1 MTARVNSDSLINSL
15 RDLYGET
22 ITSADV
28 RGYCASNGV
37 SYPTVTKYL
46 DDYKSGRGKWN
57 LTVQEARQQLE
68 TCKLLHLQLFLLLN
82 KTLSP
87 LKMIPSSSLAIS
99 VMLKKLFSPV
109 SSTLRLSRVSRAMVK
124 RFLSNKR
131 VPNSDENSSV

>member
-46 DDYKSGRGKWN
+46 DSYKSGRGKWN

-68 TCKLLHLQLFLLLN
+68 TAASAPAFIPPVEQNLIPQKDDTFVKFGNFTDIKKLLSPIYSIRRSLLVFLV
-82 KTLSP
+82 TARRS
-87 LKMIPSSSLAIS
+87 
-99 VMLKKLFSPV
+99 
-109 SSTLRLSRVSRAMVK
+109 
-124 RFLSNKR
+124 LSNKR
-131 VPNSDENSSV
+131 VLNSDGNSSV

>member
-46 DDYKSGRGKWN
+46 DNYKSGRGKFN
-57 LTVQEARQQLE
+57 LSRAQQVDNLR
-68 TCKLLHLQLFLLLN
+68 KHIPLLHHWC
-82 KTLSP
+82 
-87 LKMIPSSSLAIS
+87 
-99 VMLKKLFSPV
+99 
-109 SSTLRLSRVSRAMVK
+109 
-124 RFLSNKR
+124 
-131 VPNSDENSSV
+131 